1 VTVLAVIPARGGS
14 KGVPRKNVRP
24 LAGHPLIAWTIDAAR
39 RSGLLDRVVVSTEDG
54 EIAAAAGR
62 YGAEVLGRPAAL
74 AGDEATSRDVLAHA
88 YEALGRSASTVVLL
102 QATSP
107 VRRQGLVDR
116 TLAAFNAGDWDSMS
130 TGGLQLQ
137 YPPHGTEHR
146 RQDIRSVFVNDGSVI
161 VLKPANLALRS
172 LFGPRAGTL
181 VTTREE
187 NVDIDDPF
195 DFWMAER
202 IVERALAEGWMR
214 PPEPAR

>member
-1 VTVLAVIPARGGS
+1 VIPARGGS

-24 LAGHPLIAWTIDAAR
+24 LAGHPLIAWTIHAAR
-39 RSGLLDRVVVSTEDG
+39 RSALLDRVVVSTEDRG
-54 EIAAAAGR
+54 IAEVASL
-62 YGAEVLGRPAAL
+62 YGAEPLERPAAL
-74 AGDEATSRDVLAHA
+74 AGDEVPSRDVLAHA
-88 YEALGRSASTVVLL
+88 HEALGRSADTLALL

-107 VRRQGLVDR
+107 VRREGLIDR
-116 TLAAFNAGDWDSMS
+116 TVAAFNAGGWDSMS

-146 RQDIRSVFVNDGSVI
+146 RQDVRSVFVNDGSVI

-195 DFWMAER
+195 DFWLAEK
-202 IVERALAEGWMR
+202 IVEKALDEGWMR
-214 PPEPAR
+214 PPEPSA